1 MKNEIKVTIQE
12 IRENQN
18 LVLAMDKK
26 LLKDKTKTH
35 KLIVEQ
41 WDPNN
46 GVSTKVL
53 NAVREWQALTGRKNL
68 PKSIREKIG
77 LGGISDEA
85 MKLAKFLLTDHGP
98 KIHKEAVLDNEDCT
112 SVLWES
118 QYYNIKT
125 YCSRNNISMS
135 TGEQKTVNEETDK
148 TGSGGNNDDAGKQ
161 SLNTSPMTAD
171 EIVAMFLN
179 QTNATDIKTKVEALK
194 IIQERLANRFEKL
207 VDKYDALAI

>member
-26 LLKDKTKTH
+26 LLKDKIKTH
-35 KLIVEQ
+35 KLIIEQ
-41 WDPNN
+41 WDPIN

-98 KIHKEAVLDNEDCT
+98 KIHKEAVLDNQDCT

-135 TGEQKTVNEETDK
+135 TGEQKTIEENDK
-148 TGSGGNNDDAGKQ
+148 TGSGGNNDAAGKQ

-194 IIQERLANRFEKL
+194 IIQQRLANKSE
-207 VDKYDALAI
+207 YDALAI

>member
-98 KIHKEAVLDNEDCT
+98 RIHKEAVLDNEDCT

-135 TGEQKTVNEETDK
+135 TGEQKTVEEKEDV
-148 TGSGGNNDDAGKQ
+148 GSGGNNDDAGKQ

-194 IIQERLANRFEKL
+194 IIQERLANKSE
-207 VDKYDALAI
+207 YDALAI

>member
-98 KIHKEAVLDNEDCT
+98 KIHKEAVLDNENCT

-118 QYYNIKT
+118 QYYNCKT

-135 TGEQKTVNEETDK
+135 TGEQKTVEEKEDV
-148 TGSGGNNDDAGKQ
+148 GSGGYNDNTRKQ
-161 SLNTSPMTAD
+161 SLNKSPMTAD

-194 IIQERLANRFEKL
+194 IIQERLANKSE
-207 VDKYDALAI
+207 YDALAI